1 MTPPTDVS
9 VRLDER
15 IRLLS
20 ALLAATDWPDRAQ
33 ARKPHGC
40 HAHARATRK
49 HVAALAAHPAARTLQ
64 TLLDRGAPM
73 EALFSFA
80 AVLDWPSLAAS
91 RLPSWAPADWPD
103 HLRDFHASADLD
115 SWHRAEDAAWQ
126 KSLSEVTRLLQGIT
140 LKPFLR
146 TFFGDIV
153 DAFVFMP
160 NIGYPADVETGVR
173 AGREL
178 IAIVPPRLAW
188 GDSAPWPFD
197 DDPVYLYR
205 AALTQYTRLLLASY
219 LRAHADR
226 LAEAEKTPLPVPDVY
241 ARQYPTWQ
249 AQFINLFT
257 SGLIAIFLEDCVSP
271 AEAQS
276 YVLLQR
282 KAYGVALLPSVVSV
296 LRRYLEGVA
305 DGRYSGLADFLP
317 LFPKQL
323 RVAKRIVSL

>member
-1 MTPPTDVS
+1 MTQLSDVS

-49 HVAALAAHPAARTLQ
+49 HVAAWASHPAAQALQ
-64 TLLDRGAPM
+64 RLLDQGAPL
-73 EALFSFA
+73 EALFA
-80 AVLDWPSLAAS
+80 LVALLDWPALTAA
-91 RLPSWAPADWPD
+91 RLPSWAPPD
-103 HLRDFHASADLD
+103 LPIHLRDFYTAAGLAGWYAD
-115 SWHRAEDAAWQ
+115 EDAVWR
-126 KSLSEVTRLLQGIT
+126 KSVDEAARMLADARFKQFLQ
-140 LKPFLR
+140 P
-146 TFFGDIV
+146 FFGSIDEQ
-153 DAFVFMP
+153 FVLMP

-173 AGREL
+173 ANGEL

-205 AALTQYTRLLLASY
+205 AALSQYVRLLLTSY
-219 LRAHADR
+219 LRRYSDR
-226 LAEAEKTPLPVPDVY
+226 LAEAEQTPLPVPDDY
-241 ARQYPTWQ
+241 ARVYPSWQ
-249 AQFINLFT
+249 AQFTNLLT
-257 SGLIAIFLEDCVSP
+257 SGLVAIYLEDVLDPS
-271 AEAQS
+271 EAQS

-296 LRRYLEGVA
+296 LRRYLEGIA
-305 DGRYSGLADFLP
+305 DGRYTELADFLP